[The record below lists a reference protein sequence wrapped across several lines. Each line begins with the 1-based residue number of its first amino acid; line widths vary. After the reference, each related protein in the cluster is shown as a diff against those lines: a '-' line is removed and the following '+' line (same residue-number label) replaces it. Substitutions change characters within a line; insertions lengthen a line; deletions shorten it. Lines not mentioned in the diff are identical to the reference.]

1 MHLEKHKKLKGS
13 CARIIVSSLSFTIV
27 LFSFSSCNTQNSF
40 EKNDAET
47 HLSEAMVNTF
57 SFDWFDECT
66 YLQDLAEMTTDKS
79 KEKSPDYLV
88 GYLESN
94 KSARENYLKVIYTS
108 QKGLQKKLI
117 TDDTKEKLDL
127 YRTAKSDYLQ
137 KLKKQ
142 IETEN
147 QIPQEEAFQSN
158 TKELAVLIPYIN
170 INANELRKSEEAQA
184 FRENL
189 EKATQYLKDAFPDT
203 SFEEEFPSA
212 SSLS

>member
-1 MHLEKHKKLKGS
+1 MHLEKHRELKGS
-13 CARIIVSSLSFTIV
+13 FARIIVCSLSFVIV
-27 LFSFSSCNTQNSF
+27 LFSFNSCNTQNSL
-40 EKNDAET
+40 EINDAET

-57 SFDWFDECT
+57 SFDWFDECI

-94 KSARENYLKVIYTS
+94 ESARKNYLKVIYTS
-108 QKGLQKKLI
+108 QTGLEKKLI

-127 YRTAKSDYLQ
+127 YRAAKSDCFQ

-158 TKELAVLIPYIN
+158 TKELAVLIPYVN
-170 INANELRKSEEAQA
+170 INANQLRKSEEAQA

-189 EKATQYLKDAFPDT
+189 EKATQYMKDAFPDT
-203 SFEEEFPSA
+203 SFEEDLPGA

>member
-1 MHLEKHKKLKGS
+1 
-13 CARIIVSSLSFTIV
+13 
-27 LFSFSSCNTQNSF
+27 
-40 EKNDAET
+40 
-47 HLSEAMVNTF
+47 
-57 SFDWFDECT
+57 
-66 YLQDLAEMTTDKS
+66 MTTDKS